1 MKYTEYGAE
10 NRDVMILLHGGGLG
24 PWNYRKEAEVLAQK
38 FHVILPVLDGHRGS
52 GRNFLSIEENA
63 RTLLAFIDDRFGGNV
78 LLLGG
83 LSLGGQIVAEMLS
96 LAQRNLQICHN
107 RKRTGSAYAC
117 YSLSYKAHTGRIVSF
132 GEETMVCKTPIC
144 LPPYET

>member
-52 GRNFLSIEENA
+52 GRNF
-63 RTLLAFIDDRFGGNV
+63 FIHR
-78 LLLGG
+78 
-83 LSLGGQIVAEMLS
+83 
-96 LAQRNLQICHN
+96 
-107 RKRTGSAYAC
+107 RKCPHAAC
-117 YSLSYKAHTGRIVSF
+117 IYR
-132 GEETMVCKTPIC
+132 
-144 LPPYET
+144 